1 MYIHSVS
8 LENFKSIGH
17 YPENEIIVEPRI
29 TAIIGKNESGKSN
42 VLEGLSLI
50 DFRKANSAAFSED
63 IKNRIASSTGEVK
76 YTILLKPN
84 DTDKEKGLLEEAC
97 VVITKDKAEIFGGL
111 KDLFLSKIHPA
122 FEALVSF
129 LDGVSTN
136 PFNYQSGDYTAYKN
150 NKNSLVGTDHLL
162 PYSIAQVLNYLDN
175 RINSF
180 PSEKRDE
187 YRTSVEQAKEKWESF
202 MQMLPTF
209 FFRRADKH
217 LLPKYVYEDIKK
229 ELNGQS
235 GQNSLLRE
243 FVKLTGISAENFLI
257 AAQSGTTASQLT
269 LRRRIQQAIDKNI
282 NQEFHEFY
290 KTESVSLYIDF
301 NSGMITFTVQS
312 SDGEALMLSERSNG
326 LRWYLETFIDARA
339 HDVAD
344 TNVVYLFDEPGV
356 SLHVN
361 AQRELLN
368 LFSHLASQG
377 NQVVYSTHSPYMLD
391 MEQEGIHRIRAVT
404 KDNEGYTYIYK
415 TAYDARI
422 SPESQEDTFA
432 PIINALGMNLQHTFG
447 PAMNK
452 INIVPEGMSDY
463 IFLCTFAKLL
473 SIDFAHFAIIPSIGV
488 TNTINICTILQ
499 GWGCKYIALFDYDKQ
514 GVEKGGE
521 FLRKNFFFEEG
532 KQFCYVR
539 DVGDMEIA
547 DKTYETSPFAIEE
560 VVTQRE
566 IARFRAET
574 NTPILGKPLT
584 AKKMCTAIED
594 GSFMPNDQCITNF
607 RELFN
612 RIISY
617 TT

>member
-8 LENFKSIGH
+8 LENFKSIGC
-17 YPENEIIVEPRI
+17 YSENMILIEPRI

-42 VLEGLSLI
+42 ILEGLSLI
-50 DFRKANSAAFSED
+50 DIRKANNAAFSAD
-63 IKNRIASSTGEVK
+63 VKNRIASSTGEIK
-76 YTILLKPN
+76 YTIILKPN
-84 DTDKEKGLLEEAC
+84 DADKEKGLLEEAC
-97 VVITKDKAEIFGGL
+97 VVITKDNAEIFGGL
-111 KDLFLSKIHPA
+111 KDFFLSKIHPA
-122 FEALVSF
+122 FERLVSF
-129 LDGVSTN
+129 LDGVSNN
-136 PFNYQSGDYTAYKN
+136 PFKYQSGDFTTYKS
-150 NKNSLVGTDHLL
+150 NKDLLVSTDHLL
-162 PYSIAQVLNYLDN
+162 PYLKAQALTYMDT
-175 RINSF
+175 RINNF

-187 YRTSVEQAKEKWESF
+187 YRTAVEEAKGKWSFF
-202 MQMLPTF
+202 MQTLPTF

-217 LLPKYVYEDIKK
+217 LLPKYAYEDIKK

-243 FVKLTGISAENFLI
+243 FVKLTGIPDNDFLT
-257 AAQSGTTASQLT
+257 AAQPGTSGNQLT
-269 LRRRIQQAIDKNI
+269 FRRRIQQAIDKNI
-282 NQEFHEFY
+282 NQAFHEFY
-290 KTESVSLYIDF
+290 KTEKVSLYIDF
-301 NSGMITFTVQS
+301 NSGIITFSVQS

-377 NQVVYSTHSPYMLD
+377 NQIVYSTHSPYMLD
-391 MEQEGIHRIRAVT
+391 MEQEGIHRIRAVV

-432 PIINALGMNLQHTFG
+432 PIISALGMSLQHTFG
-447 PAMNK
+447 PAMDK
-452 INIVPEGMSDY
+452 INIVSEGMSDY

-473 SIDFAHFAIIPSIGV
+473 SIDLTHYAILPSVGA

-499 GWGCKYIALFDYDKQ
+499 GWGCKFIALFDYDKQ

-539 DVGDMEIA
+539 DVGDKEIA
-547 DKTYETSPFAIEE
+547 DKTYETLPFAIEE
-560 VVTQRE
+560 VVTQGE
-566 IARFRAET
+566 IERFRKET
-574 NTPILGKPLT
+574 RTPLLGKPLT
-584 AKKMCTAIED
+584 AKKMCTAIEE
-594 GSFMPNDQCITNF
+594 GSFIPSEQCTTNF
-607 RELFN
+607 KKLFD

-617 TT
+617 TN